1 MRWAGRELR
10 KAPEESL
17 VHQMLVAVAEHDLQL
32 GHGIKRES
40 MLMDAPTYD
49 SVEELLAN
57 ANDLHV
63 WAAAVRDQDPE
74 LRNDG
79 KATNKVAATV
89 STLNAHAV
97 EWKATAD
104 VLDDK
109 FTG

>member
-1 MRWAGRELR
+1 
-10 KAPEESL
+10 
-17 VHQMLVAVAEHDLQL
+17 
-32 GHGIKRES
+32 
-40 MLMDAPTYD
+40 MDAPTYD

-63 WAAAVRDQDPE
+63 WTAAVRDQDPE

-79 KATNKVAATV
+79 KAANKVAATV
-89 STLNAHAV
+89 STLNAHAA